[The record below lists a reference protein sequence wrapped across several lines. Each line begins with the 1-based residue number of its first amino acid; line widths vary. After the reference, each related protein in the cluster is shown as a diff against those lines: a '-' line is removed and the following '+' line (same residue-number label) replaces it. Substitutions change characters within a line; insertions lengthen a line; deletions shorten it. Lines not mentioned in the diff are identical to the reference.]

1 LGEKKGA
8 GKRIIS
14 GIDLESLMEMH
25 PLDIVND
32 AGSFL
37 PFTDIIETE
46 DSFVIE
52 LEVPGIKKENLAIEV
67 SDNYIYVSG
76 KKTRDDRESK
86 VRVKYYRMGRIYG
99 AFKRVF
105 EIPLPFNMH
114 EVRAKLEK
122 GVLTITLPKI
132 VDKRQKKIKV
142 EIE

>member
-32 AGSFL
+32 TGSFL

>member
-1 LGEKKGA
+1 MGEKKGA

-32 AGSFL
+32 TGSFL